1 MAAMVVDSVAATEAD
16 SEVALAAA
24 AVEEAATEE
33 AAMVVAAAKLPLLLF
48 SPFCCYS
55 CTISLL

>member
-1 MAAMVVDSVAATEAD
+1 MVVDSVAATEAD